1 MKHKRKRIAVIGLGL
16 FGSSL
21 ARRLVQDCEV
31 LVIDSSQAVINEIAD
46 DVHMALRADA
56 RDYASLAAVINEEF
70 EEVVVCIGEQLEAS
84 ILCVLHLKKLGV
96 RAVHAKA
103 INEDHGRILKAVG
116 ATNVV
121 FPETESAQRLARL
134 IVNPNLIDFVEL
146 SAEISVMEVIPPVS
160 FRGRTLMALN
170 LRSNFQVTVIAA
182 KDKATGQTTVIPAMD
197 LVVGE
202 GTSLVV
208 LGRSD
213 AIAALQNQA

>member
-1 MKHKRKRIAVIGLGL
+1 
-16 FGSSL
+16 
-21 ARRLVQDCEV
+21 
-31 LVIDSSQAVINEIAD
+31 
-46 DVHMALRADA
+46 
-56 RDYASLAAVINEEF
+56 
-70 EEVVVCIGEQLEAS
+70 
-84 ILCVLHLKKLGV
+84 
-96 RAVHAKA
+96 
-103 INEDHGRILKAVG
+103 
-116 ATNVV
+116 
-121 FPETESAQRLARL
+121 
-134 IVNPNLIDFVEL
+134 
-146 SAEISVMEVIPPVS
+146 